1 MNLHSACETLQVLQA
16 LLIELQ
22 ADPEDSLSKL
32 DEILRSESSSLA
44 TIEKSLKFQ
53 EAECEKQCAELQQ
66 LHTRLKVEMSRNCEW
81 DARRANL
88 VSQIKEKKQ
97 EIERTIKSMR
107 TVQEKEVKMSS
118 AVATQEKMRDRSR
131 LEVRFTHR
139 VANEGKKE
147 KRMLQHL
154 LESTRVENSHLKN
167 LVLSAQEGEL
177 SSLEDVKKEGS
188 ALLVQIID
196 SLERLRN
203 L

>member
-16 LLIELQ
+16 GLIELQ
-22 ADPEDSLSKL
+22 AGPENSFSKL
-32 DEILRSESSSLA
+32 DDVLRSESSSLA
-44 TIEKSLKFQ
+44 TIEKSLKIQ
-53 EAECEKQCAELQQ
+53 ECECEKKCAELQQ
-66 LHTRLKVEMSRNCEW
+66 LHTRLKVERSRNCEW

-88 VSQIKEKKQ
+88 ESQIKEKKQ

-107 TVQEKEVKMSS
+107 TVQEKEKKMSS
-118 AVATQEKMRDRSR
+118 AVASQEKMRDRSR

-139 VANEGKKE
+139 VANEGMKG
-147 KRMLQHL
+147 KRRLQHL
-154 LESTRVENSHLKN
+154 LESTRVENWHLKN

-177 SSLEDVKKEGS
+177 SSLEEVKEGS